1 MVSGNDE
8 FARTVGSQLR
18 KIREQRGLSLR
29 DVERT
34 CGGRW
39 SAASI
44 AVWERGERTPKADK
58 LAALADFYGV
68 SVIELLGGTSIATAA
83 RTPGRIV
90 IDLVRLRQLDE
101 PDTRRLKQFVADIQ
115 HRRFDYNGR
124 VLSIRSDDLRQ
135 LAMIYEITG
144 SEMLQQLHTW
154 NVLWTHTAQ

>member
-18 KIREQRGLSLR
+18 RIREQRGLSLR
-29 DVERT
+29 DVEHRS
-34 CGGRW
+34 GGQW

-44 AVWERGERTPKADK
+44 AVWERGDRTPKADK

-68 SVIELLGGTSIATAA
+68 SVIELVEGPGKTTAV

-90 IDLVRLRQLDE
+90 LDLVRLRQLGE
-101 PDTRRLKQFVADIQ
+101 PDARRLQQFVADIQ

-124 VLSIRSDDLRQ
+124 VLSIRSDDLGQ
-135 LAMIYEITG
+135 LAMIYEITR
-144 SEMLQQLHTW
+144 SEMLQQLQTW
-154 NVLWTHTAQ
+154 NVLWTSTTQ